1 MTLNSMVGSSTSPG
15 FHRLYGVPR
24 IYNMKNNYS
33 ATKSSGDNLSKI
45 AYLSKLRPMAQ
56 RCQGADWGNNKGM
69 KWQVLGNREEV

>member
-1 MTLNSMVGSSTSPG
+1 
-15 FHRLYGVPR
+15 
-24 IYNMKNNYS
+24 MKINYS